1 MVLNL
6 NLVSLSMIRI
16 NRLTD
21 YAVIVLAEML
31 RAKGLR
37 AVSQIAADTRVPVPT
52 VAKLLKVLV
61 HSGLVTSHRGA
72 AGGYSLRGPATEI
85 TVADI
90 IEAVEGPIA
99 ITTCVEDGD
108 DLCGI
113 ELLCPMHDHWS
124 RINRAIRRTL
134 KEISLAD
141 IAAIVPPF
149 DPLMLDSPMAN
160 SRTVPSSRAARK

>member
-1 MVLNL
+1 
-6 NLVSLSMIRI
+6 MIRI

-21 YAVIVLAEML
+21 YAFIVLAEML
-31 RAKGLR
+31 RAQSLR
-37 AVSQIAADTRVPVPT
+37 TVSQIATDTRVPVPT

-61 HSGLVTSHRGA
+61 HGGLVTSHRGA
-72 AGGYSLRGPATEI
+72 AGGYSLRRPATEI

-113 ELLCPMHDHWS
+113 EPLCPMHDYWS
-124 RINRAIRRTL
+124 RLNRAIRRAL
-134 KEISLAD
+134 QEISLAD
-141 IAAIVPPF
+141 IATAVPPI
-149 DPLMLDSPMAN
+149 DQIVLDGTIVN
-160 SRTVPSSRAARK
+160 STTTRSNHAARK